1 MQRKVFSAE
10 LKAKVALEALAG
22 RKTVNEIAGAHEVH
36 PHQVAT
42 WKREAQ
48 EGLKTLFERRRGR
61 RRRLKGAR
69 GRGTLDSD
77 KPPIFGMIQRGRGRI
92 EEGTDRE
99 ALYGQIGRLQVQV
112 EWLKKK
118 SGLNPPP

>member
-10 LKAKVALEALAG
+10 FKAKVALEALAG
-22 RKTVNEIAGAHEVH
+22 RKTVNEIAGTYEVH
-36 PHQVAT
+36 PHQVAS

-48 EGLKTLFERRRGR
+48 DGVKGLFERKRGR
-61 RRRLKGAR
+61 RRVA
-69 GRGTLDSD
+69 D
-77 KPPIFGMIQRGRGRI
+77 
-92 EEGTDRE
+92 GTDPD
-99 ALYGQIGRLQVQV
+99 ALYSQIGRLQVQV